1 MSDLH
6 ARMAARAG
14 DFTAAVVAR
23 CAAEAP
29 FYAALPRTT
38 LRGEVARSVAA
49 VHALLL
55 RALRD
60 GGATGPVR
68 PGDLTRLVEWSARR
82 AEERVPL
89 EAVVAAYL
97 IGAEVWWQTLTE
109 VAEPGELGDAGGS
122 LLACL
127 HAALPAVVLA
137 HGNAHRDAREQ
148 LHGEDGRVRRA
159 LLGALL
165 AGQPYEELADLA
177 RVAVTGGHEVV
188 ALAYGGEPPG
198 RLVQSSLDAF
208 TGTPVLMDH
217 VARIALLPAGADL
230 PGLVARLEKDVG
242 QPVRAAA
249 APAREPSAVPAAAQ
263 EAGRVLDLVL
273 RLGRPPGCY
282 RLDDVLLEHQ
292 LARPGDGLALLAAK
306 LDPLEDHPYLLETLR
321 VLVERG
327 LNRRRTAL
335 ELCVHRNTL
344 DYRLQRVTALTGLDL
359 AVPAQARLL
368 QAALVARDLAGPEP
382 PPRRPAP

>member
-1 MSDLH
+1 MPDLH

-14 DFTAAVVAR
+14 DFTAVVVAR
-23 CAAEAP
+23 CAREAP
-29 FYAALPRTT
+29 FYASLAPAT
-38 LRGEVARSVAA
+38 LHGEVAKSIAA

-60 GGATGPVR
+60 GGADPVG
-68 PGDLTRLVEWSARR
+68 PGDLTRLIEWSARR

-89 EAVVAAYL
+89 EAAVAAYL
-97 IGAEVWWQTLTE
+97 IGAEVWWRTLTE
-109 VAEPGELGDAGGS
+109 VAEPGELAGAGDR

-137 HGNAHRDAREQ
+137 HRNAEEQ
-148 LHGEDGRVRRA
+148 LHGEDRRVRRA

-165 AGQPYEELADLA
+165 DGRPYEELAGVA
-177 RVAVTGGHEVV
+177 RTEVAGEHEVV
-188 ALAYGGEPPG
+188 AFAFGSEPPS
-198 RLVQSSLDAF
+198 RRVQSSLDAF
-208 TGTPVLMDH
+208 TGIPVLMDPA
-217 VARIALLPAGADL
+217 ARIALLPGGCDVPA
-230 PGLVARLEKDVG
+230 LVARLAKDAG
-242 QPVRAAA
+242 QPVHAAA
-249 APAREPSAVPAAAQ
+249 ALSRAPSAVPAAAE

-292 LARPGDGLALLAAK
+292 LARPGDGLVRLAAK

-321 VLVERG
+321 VFVRRG
-327 LNRRRTAL
+327 LNRRRTAS

-344 DYRLQRVTALTGLDL
+344 DYRLQRVTALTRLDL

-368 QAALVARDLAGPEP
+368 QAALVARDLAGP
-382 PPRRPAP
+382 PRGRGGGAA

>member
-6 ARMAARAG
+6 ARMAARVG
-14 DFTAAVVAR
+14 DLTGVVVAR
-23 CAAEAP
+23 CAAESP
-29 FYAALPRTT
+29 YYGALPRAT
-38 LRGEVARSVAA
+38 LQGEVARSIAA

-60 GGATGPVR
+60 GGGEPMG

-89 EAVVAAYL
+89 EAVTAAYL
-97 IGAEVWWQTLTE
+97 IGAEAWWQTLTE
-109 VAEPGELGDAGGS
+109 VAEPGELAGAGGR

-137 HGNAHRDAREQ
+137 HQNAREQ
-148 LHGEDGRVRRA
+148 LHSEDRRARRA

-165 AGQPYEELADLA
+165 AGRPHEELAGAA
-177 RVAVTGGHEVV
+177 RVAVEGEYEVV
-188 ALAYGGEPPG
+188 AFAFAAEPPS

-208 TGTPVLMDH
+208 TRSPVLMDH
-217 VARIALLPAGADL
+217 VARIALVPGRADV

-249 APAREPSAVPAAAQ
+249 ARSLGPSAVPSAAE

-292 LARPGDGLALLAAK
+292 LARPGDGLVRLAAK
-306 LDPLEDHPYLLETLR
+306 LDPLEEYPYLLETLR
-321 VLVERG
+321 VFVTRG
-327 LNRRRTAL
+327 LNRRRTAA

-359 AVPAQARLL
+359 AVPEQARLL
-368 QAALVARDLAGPEP
+368 QAALVARDLAGPLDTRGATGGP
-382 PPRRPAP
+382 

>member
-14 DFTAAVVAR
+14 GLTAVVVAR

-29 FYAALPRTT
+29 FYGALPPAT
-38 LRGEVARSVAA
+38 LQGEVARSVAA
-49 VHALLL
+49 VHALFL
-55 RALRD
+55 RALRE
-60 GGATGPVR
+60 GGGGPIG
-68 PGDLTRLVEWSARR
+68 PGDLTRLIEWSARR

-89 EAVVAAYL
+89 EAVIAAYL

-109 VAEPGELGDAGGS
+109 VAEPGELAGAGGA

-127 HAALPAVVLA
+127 HTALPAVVLA
-137 HGNAHRDAREQ
+137 HQNAQ
-148 LHGEDGRVRRA
+148 EDVHSEDRRARRA

-165 AGQPYEELADLA
+165 AGQPYEELAGVA
-177 RVAVTGGHEVV
+177 RVAVAGEYEVV
-188 ALAYGGEPPG
+188 ALAFESDPPS

-208 TGTPVLMDH
+208 TGIPVLMDH
-217 VARIALLPAGADL
+217 VARIALLPGGADV

-242 QPVRAAA
+242 QPVRGAAA
-249 APAREPSAVPAAAQ
+249 RARVPAAVPPAAR
-263 EAGRVLDLVL
+263 EAVRVLDLVR

-292 LARPGDGLALLAAK
+292 LARPGDGLVRLAAK
-306 LDPLEDHPYLLETLR
+306 LDPLEEHPYLLETLR
-321 VLVERG
+321 VFVERG
-327 LNRRRTAL
+327 HNRRRTAL

-344 DYRLQRVTALTGLDL
+344 DYRLRRVGALTGLDL

-368 QAALVARDLAGPEP
+368 QAALVARELAGPADRHGVTGEQ
-382 PPRRPAP
+382 

>member
-6 ARMAARAG
+6 ARMAARVG
-14 DFTAAVVAR
+14 GLTAVVVAR

-29 FYAALPRTT
+29 FYGALPPAT
-38 LRGEVARSVAA
+38 LQGEVARSIAA

-60 GGATGPVR
+60 GGGAGGPLS

-89 EAVVAAYL
+89 EAVIAAYL

-109 VAEPGELGDAGGS
+109 VAEPGELAGAGGR

-137 HGNAHRDAREQ
+137 HQNTQED
-148 LHGEDGRVRRA
+148 LHSENKRVRRA

-165 AGQPYEELADLA
+165 AGRPYEELAGIA
-177 RVAVTGGHEVV
+177 RVAVAGEHEVV
-188 ALAYGGEPPG
+188 ALSFESDPPT

-208 TGTPVLMDH
+208 TGVPVLMDH
-217 VARIALLPAGADL
+217 VAWVALLPGRPDV

-249 APAREPSAVPAAAQ
+249 ARSRAPAAVPEAAQ
-263 EAGRVLDLVL
+263 EAGRVLDLVR

-292 LARPGDGLALLAAK
+292 IARPGDGLVRLAAK
-306 LDPLEDHPYLLETLR
+306 LAPLEEHPFLLQTLR
-321 VLVERG
+321 VFVERG
-327 LNRRRTAL
+327 LNRRQTAL

-344 DYRLQRVTALTGLDL
+344 DYRLRRVSTLTGLDL
-359 AVPAQARLL
+359 AVPAQARLI
-368 QAALVARDLAGPEP
+368 QAALVARDLAGPAD
-382 PPRRPAP
+382 RAPEDG